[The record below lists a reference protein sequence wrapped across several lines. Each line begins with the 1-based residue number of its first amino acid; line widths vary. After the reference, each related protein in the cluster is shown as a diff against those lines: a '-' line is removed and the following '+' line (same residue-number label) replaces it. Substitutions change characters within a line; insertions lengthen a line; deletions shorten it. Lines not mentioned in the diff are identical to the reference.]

1 MLYLHRAERAD
12 RLADV
17 LAEILADPPA
27 DPFAAEVV
35 SVPTRGIERWL
46 VQRLSG
52 RLGASG
58 IPPGGPPVATTW
70 SPQSP
75 LGEDGVCANVEFPF
89 PGRLVGGALALA
101 GGIDPE
107 HDPWLPERMV
117 WPLLEVV
124 EESLQEPWL
133 ALLASHLQSGRE
145 RRFARL
151 RRIARL
157 FDDYSLRRPDLL
169 LAWAR
174 GEELEPGGWQAELWR
189 RLRERI
195 GVPSGAE
202 RLEPASARLRSEP
215 ELVGL
220 PERITLFGLTRLPAG
235 HLQVLQAL
243 AVARDVHLMLLHPSP
258 ALWDKVSEEAV
269 RSLPLRAEDPT
280 AHLGANRLLASWG
293 RDSRELQL
301 VLGAGGPFADRH
313 HAALEPEPATLL
325 GRLQADIHAD
335 RRAPGPPLGDDA
347 DGRLPL
353 AGDDDSIRI
362 HACHGRARQVE
373 VLREAILHR
382 LAADPTLEPRDII
395 VMCPDIE
402 AFAPLI
408 QATFGASAEVGEI
421 DLRVR
426 LADRSLRQVNP
437 LLGVV
442 ARLLELAHARLTAS
456 EVLDFADTDP
466 VRRRFRLGDDELA
479 QVQSWIA
486 DAGIHWGLDAAHRRD
501 YKLDMLEAGTWW
513 TGMRRLLLGVA
524 LSEADR
530 RLFEQTLPLDAV
542 DSGAIEL
549 AGRFAELVDRLG
561 TALDALAGPHT
572 VAAWSRE
579 LTAAVDTLSAT
590 ADQDA
595 WQRRELDRL
604 LGGISDEA
612 AATAEL
618 TLPEIR
624 ALLADR
630 LAGRPTR
637 ANFRSGHLTVC
648 TLVPM
653 RSVPHRVVCLLGL
666 DDGAFPRKTARDGD
680 NLLLAEPRVGD
691 RDPRSEDR
699 QLLLDALLAAQE
711 ALIITYSGSDERTN
725 AERPPAVPVG
735 ELCDAIDATARSPSG
750 AAHGRVLIRHPLQ
763 PFDPR
768 NFTAGEL
775 TGTGPWS
782 YDAVALDGA
791 LALALPRSGPAPFL
805 EQPLPAPAGA
815 DTLALSDLIEFAQ
828 QPVRAFLRQRLGL
841 GSGAQDDD
849 VADGL
854 PVELDGLENWR
865 VGQNLLEGLRAGV
878 APREVSLAEIAR
890 GTLPPGALGEP
901 VIAEAW
907 PGVRAIAEHAGSYSS
922 GSEPLTLE
930 TNVVLPGA
938 VRLTGTVSGIHG
950 NVLLGVS
957 YSRLGPL
964 PRIAAWVSLL
974 ALSAGHPDVPYEAV
988 TIGRGSRRRDG
999 PDDRVAIARIPPLG
1013 RDSEERRRLAL
1024 DELGKLASLRADG
1037 MREPLP
1043 LPARTAAEYARVAFR
1058 GSGDPE
1064 SAALAIWT
1072 SGYRHEGE
1080 DVKPEHRRVFGAHPP
1095 PFAELGR
1102 YALELWRPLLSRE
1115 SVEEL

>member
-1 MLYLHRAERAD
+1 MLHLHRAERAD

-17 LAEILADPPA
+17 LAEILADPPQ
-27 DPFAAEVV
+27 DPFARVVV

-52 RLGASG
+52 TLGAG
-58 IPPGGPPVATTW
+58 PAGG
-70 SPQSP
+70 
-75 LGEDGVCANVEFPF
+75 DGVCANVEFPY

-101 GGIDPE
+101 SGIEPDQ
-107 HDPWLPERMV
+107 DPWLPERMV

-124 EESLQEPWL
+124 EQALQEPWL
-133 ALLASHLQSGRE
+133 ELLARHLESGRE

-151 RRIARL
+151 RRIAWL
-157 FDDYSLRRPDLL
+157 FDDYGVRRPELL

-174 GEELEPGGWQAELWR
+174 GEDPTTDPSSAWQAELWR

-195 GVPSGAE
+195 GEPSGAE
-202 RLEPASARLRSEP
+202 RLGPASARLRDEP

-220 PERITLFGLTRLPAG
+220 PDRITLFGLTQLPAG
-235 HLQVLQAL
+235 QLQVLHAL
-243 AVARDVHLMLLHPSP
+243 AASREVHLMLLHPSP
-258 ALWDKVSEEAV
+258 ALWGAV
-269 RSLPLRAEDPT
+269 RGALRSRGSCATEERNPGPPPLPARERDPT
-280 AHLGANRLLASWG
+280 RDIGANRLLASWG

-301 VLGAGGPFADRH
+301 VLTAGSQLADH
-313 HAALEPEPATLL
+313 HHQALAPEPETLL
-325 GRLQADIHAD
+325 GRLQADVHAD
-335 RRAPGPPLGDDA
+335 RPAPGEPLPGQPDE
-347 DGRLPL
+347 RLLL
-353 AGDDDSIRI
+353 AAEDDSVRI

-382 LAADPTLEPRDII
+382 LAEDQTLEPRDII

-408 QATFGASAEVGEI
+408 QATFGATAEVGEV

-437 LLGVV
+437 LLSVA
-442 ARLLELAHARLTAS
+442 ARLLELASARLTAS
-456 EVLDFADTDP
+456 ELLDFADTEP
-466 VRRRFRLGDDELA
+466 VRRRFRLDDDELA
-479 QVQSWIA
+479 QIQSWVA
-486 DAGIHWGLDAAHRRD
+486 DACIHWGLDAAHRREF
-501 YKLDMLEAGTWW
+501 KLDMLDAGTWR
-513 TGMRRLLLGVA
+513 TGLRRLLLGVA
-524 LSEADR
+524 LGEADR
-530 RLFEQTLPLDAV
+530 HLFGGALPLDTV

-561 TALDALAGPHT
+561 AALDALAHPQT
-572 VAAWSRE
+572 VADWAGA
-579 LTAAVDTLSAT
+579 LAAAVDALTAT

-604 LGGISDEA
+604 LGDVADDA
-612 AATAEL
+612 AEDVEL

-624 ALLADR
+624 ALLAGR

-648 TLVPM
+648 TLMPM

-680 NLLLAEPRVGD
+680 NLLLGEPRVGD

-711 ALIITYSGSDERTN
+711 TLIITYSGSDERTN
-725 AERPPAVPVG
+725 AELPPAVPVG
-735 ELCDAIDATARSPSG
+735 ELFDAIEATARCPDGG
-750 AAHGRVLIRHPLQ
+750 ARRQVLVRHPLQ

-791 LALALPRSGPAPFL
+791 RALALPRSRAAPFL
-805 EQPLPAPAGA
+805 PLPLPAPP
-815 DTLALSDLIEFAQ
+815 DSQTLALAELIQFAQ

-841 GSGAQDDD
+841 STGAASDD

-854 PVELDGLENWR
+854 PVELDPLDNWR
-865 VGQNLLEGLRAGV
+865 VGQNLLEGLLAGI

-907 PGVRAIAEHAGSYSS
+907 PRVRAIAEHADSYGAGTESV
-922 GSEPLTLE
+922 TLE
-930 TNVVLPGA
+930 TNVILPGA
-938 VRLTGTVSGIHG
+938 VRLTGTVSGIRDR
-950 NVLLGVS
+950 VLLSVS

-964 PRIAAWVSLL
+964 PRIGAWVSLL
-974 ALSAGHPDVPYEAV
+974 ALTAAHPDVPYETV
-988 TIGRGSRRRDG
+988 TIGRGSRSRGD
-999 PDDRVAIARIPPLG
+999 DDRVAIARIPPLA
-1013 RDSEERRRLAL
+1013 RDPDDRTQLALAELGRLA
-1024 DELGKLASLRADG
+1024 ALRAEG

-1043 LPARTAAEYARVAFR
+1043 LPAKTAAEYARVALQ
-1058 GSGDPE
+1058 GGGDPE
-1064 SAALAIWT
+1064 SAALAIWA
-1072 SGYRHEGE
+1072 SAYRYTG
-1080 DVKPEHRRVFGAHPP
+1080 DDAQPEHQLVFGGQLPP
-1095 PFAELGR
+1095 IEELDR
-1102 YALELWRPLLSRE
+1102 YALALWEPLLSRE
-1115 SVEEL
+1115 QLEEL

>member
-17 LAEILADPPA
+17 LAGILADPPA
-27 DPFAAEVV
+27 DPFAPEVV

-52 RLGASG
+52 RLGISG
-58 IPPGGPPVATTW
+58 TPSSG
-70 SPQSP
+70 
-75 LGEDGVCANVEFPF
+75 DGVCANVEFPF

-101 GGIDPE
+101 SGIEPE
-107 HDPWLPERMV
+107 QDPWLPERMV

-124 EESLQEPWL
+124 QDAIEEPWL
-133 ALLASHLQSGRE
+133 TLLARHLESGRE

-151 RRIARL
+151 RRLAHL
-157 FDDYSLRRPDLL
+157 FDEYSVRRPELL
-169 LAWAR
+169 VAWAR
-174 GEELEPGGWQAELWR
+174 GEDPQADRSADWQAELWR

-202 RLEPASARLRSEP
+202 RLAPASQRLRDEP
-215 ELVGL
+215 ELVAL
-220 PERITLFGLTRLPAG
+220 PDRLTLFGLTRIPAG
-235 HLQVLQAL
+235 YLQVLQAL

-258 ALWDKVSEEAV
+258 VLWERVSERTGSTEPV

-280 AHLGANRLLASWG
+280 AGLGANRLLASWG

-301 VLGAGGPFADRH
+301 VLTAAGEGVDSH
-313 HAALEPEPATLL
+313 HDLPQDPEPTTLL
-325 GRLQADIHAD
+325 GRLQADVHAD
-335 RRAPGPPLGDDA
+335 RPAPGEPLPDAPDERLLLAQDDN
-347 DGRLPL
+347 
-353 AGDDDSIRI
+353 SVRI

-382 LAADPTLEPRDII
+382 LADDPTLEPRDII

-408 QATFGASAEVGEI
+408 QATFGASADIGAV

-437 LLGVV
+437 LLSVA
-442 ARLLELAHARLTAS
+442 ARLLDLAQARLTAS
-456 EVLDFADTDP
+456 EVLDLADTEP
-466 VRRRFRLGDDELA
+466 VRRRFRLDDDELA

-501 YKLDMLEAGTWW
+501 FKLEMLDAGTWR
-513 TGMRRLLLGVA
+513 TGLRRLLLGVA
-524 LSEADR
+524 LGEADR
-530 RLFEQTLPLDAV
+530 RRFAGTLPLDAV
-542 DSGAIEL
+542 DSGGIEL

-561 TALDALAGPHT
+561 AALDALTQPQT
-572 VAAWSRE
+572 VAAWARE
-579 LTAAVDTLSAT
+579 LEVAVDALTAT
-590 ADQDA
+590 GDQDA

-604 LGGISDEA
+604 LGGVSEEADPA
-612 AATAEL
+612 AAL

-666 DDGAFPRKTARDGD
+666 DDGAFPRHTARDGD
-680 NLLLAEPRVGD
+680 NLLLAQPRVGD

-711 ALIITYSGSDERTN
+711 ALIITYSGRDERTN
-725 AERPPAVPVG
+725 AELPPAVPVG
-735 ELCDAIDATARSPSG
+735 ELFDAIDATARCPDG
-750 AAHGRVLIRHPLQ
+750 PARRRVLVRHPLQ

-775 TGTGPWS
+775 NGTEPWAF
-782 YDAVALDGA
+782 DPVALDGA
-791 LALALPRSGPAPFL
+791 RALAQPRSRAVPFL
-805 EQPLPAPAGA
+805 LDPLPAPADA
-815 DTLALSDLIEFAQ
+815 QTLALGDLIQFAR
-828 QPVRAFLRQRLGL
+828 QPVLAFLRQRLGL
-841 GSGAQDDD
+841 TTGARGDDI
-849 VADGL
+849 ADGL
-854 PVELDGLENWR
+854 PVELDSLATWQ
-865 VGQNLLEGLRAGV
+865 VGQNLLDGLLAGI
-878 APREVSLAEIAR
+878 PHREVALAEIAR

-901 VIAEAW
+901 VIADAW
-907 PGVRAIAEHAGSYSS
+907 PPVEAIATRAGTY
-922 GSEPLTLE
+922 GADSESATLE
-930 TNVVLPGA
+930 TNVVLPGG

-950 NVLLGVS
+950 NVLLSVS

-974 ALSAGHPDVPYEAV
+974 ALTAAHPDIPYEAI
-988 TIGRGSRRRDG
+988 TIGRGSRPRHGD
-999 PDDRVAIARIPPLG
+999 DDRVGIARIPPLA
-1013 RDSEERRRLAL
+1013 RDADGRRRLAL
-1024 DELGKLASLRADG
+1024 EELGKLAALRAEG

-1043 LPARTAAEYARVAFR
+1043 LPARTAAEYARVALQ
-1058 GSGDPE
+1058 GGDALA
-1064 SAALAIWT
+1064 AALKVWT
-1072 SGYRHEGE
+1072 TTYERRDGE
-1080 DVKPEHRRVFGAHPP
+1080 DAKPEHQLAFAGELPP
-1095 PFAELGR
+1095 IEALGR
-1102 YALELWRPLLSRE
+1102 YALALWEPLLIRE
-1115 SVEEL
+1115 QLEEYEQAR